1 MRQSLFVA
9 LMLCLTP
16 VLAGC
21 LDSLTG
27 DEELRAGCTYT
38 EAENWDPQAQI
49 DDGSCVLSEP
59 VKGCTYADAENYDSA
74 AEVDDGSCTFTEPV
88 EGCTD
93 PAASNYNQYA
103 EYSDDSC
110 EYVVEGCTDPD
121 AENYDNDAN
130 QDDGSCEF
138 AVEGC
143 TYGDAANYDPNA
155 TVDDGSCE
163 YPVYGCTD
171 PDAENYDPDATED
184 DGTCKYY
191 TEYEP
196 LTGDEINAWS
206 DFAGEE
212 EDYTYWSDD
221 FDRFEVR
228 TMLNMEGAMGDEDGG
243 DEEEEEGTMYLVSG
257 MQKDDANQVF
267 SATFGMQME
276 GEGNAMT
283 FRQTSVRQ
291 GPDCTSSDCTLTNE
305 ISEMYLEGSEGEGTH
320 MRMEM
325 EEVTRGRDEVPYYG
339 DPVAEL
345 WAGENILSGEEE
357 EEYIEIE
364 NNSYDPDE
372 IEVVPGT
379 IVFWYNNEETA
390 HTVTADDGSF
400 DSGNIAPYEEWSYTF
415 EEVGEFS
422 YSCDYHGSLGM
433 KGEVI
438 VAEADDPEWD
448 VITAW
453 GWDEDGDGEYDWI
466 DHEAWGVDQDD
477 DEVLYLHGILRE
489 DIASGKLY
497 PVLLEAEDENGTLQM
512 RAEFWYG
519 DEVWIEVIE
528 SDGLGKAAAGFSWE
542 ADSYDDD
549 DNGQNVY
556 EGTIIGNQFMQEVS
570 HFEMEIRVLEAY
582 EDDDEGGG
590 DPFGGDDDEE
600 DARDSARVV
609 ARMVLSE
616 GDDDMVDT
624 ETGCHWYITWNDDDD
639 DGLVSVNDTY
649 EIRSDKLGDEGEVCN
664 REDEN
669 GNATYV
675 IEFYDLWADAYVD
688 EPNMA
693 LPGFAGLFAVLA
705 LLGLAGLRRRR
716 R

>member
-1 MRQSLFVA
+1 
-9 LMLCLTP
+9 
-16 VLAGC
+16 
-21 LDSLTG
+21 
-27 DEELRAGCTYT
+27 
-38 EAENWDPQAQI
+38 
-49 DDGSCVLSEP
+49 
-59 VKGCTYADAENYDSA
+59 
-74 AEVDDGSCTFTEPV
+74 
-88 EGCTD
+88 
-93 PAASNYNQYA
+93 
-103 EYSDDSC
+103 
-110 EYVVEGCTDPD
+110 
-121 AENYDNDAN
+121 
-130 QDDGSCEF
+130 
-138 AVEGC
+138 
-143 TYGDAANYDPNA
+143 
-155 TVDDGSCE
+155 
-163 YPVYGCTD
+163 
-171 PDAENYDPDATED
+171 
-184 DGTCKYY
+184 
-191 TEYEP
+191 
-196 LTGDEINAWS
+196 
-206 DFAGEE
+206 
-212 EDYTYWSDD
+212 
-221 FDRFEVR
+221 
-228 TMLNMEGAMGDEDGG
+228 
-243 DEEEEEGTMYLVSG
+243 
-257 MQKDDANQVF
+257 
-267 SATFGMQME
+267 
-276 GEGNAMT
+276 
-283 FRQTSVRQ
+283 
-291 GPDCTSSDCTLTNE
+291 
-305 ISEMYLEGSEGEGTH
+305 
-320 MRMEM
+320 
-325 EEVTRGRDEVPYYG
+325 
-339 DPVAEL
+339 
-345 WAGENILSGEEE
+345 
-357 EEYIEIE
+357 
-364 NNSYDPDE
+364 
-372 IEVVPGT
+372 
-379 IVFWYNNEETA
+379 
-390 HTVTADDGSF
+390 
-400 DSGNIAPYEEWSYTF
+400 
-415 EEVGEFS
+415 
-422 YSCDYHGSLGM
+422 M

-497 PVLLEAEDENGTLQM
+497 PVLLEAEDENGTLRM

-519 DEVWIEVIE
+519 DEFWIEVIE

-600 DARDSARVV
+600 GARDSARVV
-609 ARMVLSE
+609 ASMVLSE

-649 EIRSDKLGDEGEVCN
+649 EIRSDKLDTGGEVCN

-675 IEFYDLWADAYVD
+675 IEFYDIWADAYVD